1 MIVTPPL
8 HLKTPSL
15 ACELVAAA
23 PRAVD
28 LPRAE
33 RAVRELLL
41 ALGEDPTR
49 DGLRETPSRVA
60 RAFAEMTAGLRED
73 PGEHLARVFA
83 EDTDD
88 LVVVNDI
95 AFHALCEHHLLP
107 FSGRASIAYLPAGG
121 RIVGLSK
128 LARTV
133 EVFARRPQV
142 QERLTAQIADA
153 IVEHLEPEAVGVL
166 ITSEHAC
173 MQVRGVR
180 QAEAAMTTTAWRGRW
195 KFDSARRA
203 EVAPLLGRSR

>member
-1 MIVTPPL
+1 VTPPL
-8 HLKTPSL
+8 QLQVPPL
-15 ACELVAAA
+15 ACDLVAPA
-23 PRAVD
+23 PRPVD

-49 DGLRETPSRVA
+49 DGLRDTPARVA
-60 RAFAEMTAGLRED
+60 RAFAEMTGGLRED
-73 PGEHLARVFA
+73 PAEHLARVFA
-83 EDTDD
+83 EDTDE
-88 LVVVNDI
+88 LVLVTGI
-95 AFHALCEHHLLP
+95 AFHSLCEHHLLP
-107 FSGRASIAYLPAGG
+107 FSGHASIAYLPAGG

-153 IVEHLEPEAVGVL
+153 IALHLHAEAVGVL
-166 ITSEHAC
+166 VTSAHAC

-180 QAEAAMTTTAWRGRW
+180 QADASMTTTAWRGRW

-203 EVAPLLGRSR
+203 EVAPLLRGAR